1 MIQRTFA
8 TVRLLYGCRI
18 RAPAS
23 AVRGA
28 AGKPESSEHT
38 AQSKSAVFVGREQS
52 LARFAEDLKLA
63 TREVLL
69 CAPSLSAQSVQRMI
83 PLLQRVQH

>member
-1 MIQRTFA
+1 MDAELELQRLRCGA
-8 TVRLLYGCRI
+8 QLESRN
-18 RAPAS
+18 RASTLHKAN
-23 AVRGA
+23 
-28 AGKPESSEHT
+28 
-38 AQSKSAVFVGREQS
+38 
-52 LARFAEDLKLA
+52 ARFAEDLKLA